1 MRDPAGFV
9 AFGSGKQRV
18 RPSNWIYRLL
28 GIAAAHWQGEKQPQP
43 CGTCTAC
50 PDTLCFVFPASL
62 SHTHPAM
69 VRDLEFCLWMLEVPD
84 VSARCPRNADASR
97 ATRRSAA

>member
-1 MRDPAGFV
+1 
-9 AFGSGKQRV
+9 
-18 RPSNWIYRLL
+18 
-28 GIAAAHWQGEKQPQP
+28 
-43 CGTCTAC
+43 
-50 PDTLCFVFPASL
+50 
-62 SHTHPAM
+62 M